1 MRNLKTIIYCCSLIL
16 LSCNIAYAQIFRDS
30 ILELQQVDISTTN
43 TKTVV
48 PVQELKGEQLQALNS
63 HSVADAVRFF
73 SGVQIKDYG
82 GVGGFKTIDVRGMGT
97 QHVGVFYDGIQL
109 GNAQN
114 GIVDLGKFSLD
125 DMEVISLYN
134 GQKSNIFQSAKDYA
148 SASAIYL
155 ETKKPIFRDNKS
167 TNITLRYK
175 LGSIQLINPSTRIE
189 QKISDRLSAVLSA
202 EYIKSNGEYKF
213 RYRRNK
219 LDGTKAYDTVA
230 TRKDGQ
236 IEAKRLEL
244 GLLGKGNQSNW
255 NVKGYLYNSDRGLPA
270 AIVRGRFGARG
281 QTWIDRNYFVQGKY
295 EKRIKSFQ
303 TKLLAKFAYDYTH
316 YIDTVSTIKIN
327 NEYTQREVYFSWAN
341 LYSIT
346 DKWDVNVST
355 DYQFN
360 NLDADLVN
368 FSYPTRHTNLVAI
381 ASTYQVGQLTL
392 QASLLGTFVKES
404 VEMNTSAP
412 DKNVWTPTI
421 IANYKPFSNQD
432 FNVRAYYKRI
442 FRMPTLNDLY
452 YTDIG
457 YSNLKPEYTEQ
468 YNLGF
473 TYSKNSSSF
482 IKNFTIQADGFY
494 NEVKDKIIAGF
505 NGRFRATMMNL
516 GFVKIRGLDVKLRS
530 SFDIGQ
536 VEFSPMLTYSFM
548 KAQDFTNPEDTY
560 YKDLIPYA
568 PEHSGSFVLSAKY
581 NTWNFNYSFIYVGER
596 WDINQD
602 NIKYNRLNPWFTN
615 DLGIHKSFKLNNI
628 SFKTSFELNNI
639 MNQQYDIVL
648 NYPMPGRQFKLIL
661 SANL

>member
-1 MRNLKTIIYCCSLIL
+1 MIL
-16 LSCNIAYAQIFRDS
+16 LSCRIASAQIIHDS
-30 ILELQQVDISTTN
+30 ILELQQVSILKN
-43 TKTVV
+43 NAKAVV
-48 PVQELKGEQLQALNS
+48 PVQELKGEQLEALNS

-73 SGVQIKDYG
+73 AGVQIKDYG

-155 ETKKPIFRDNKS
+155 QTKKPVFIGDKK
-167 TNITLRYK
+167 TNATFRYK

-189 QKISDRLSAVLSA
+189 QKITDRLSAVLSA
-202 EYIKSNGEYKF
+202 EYIKSDGEYKY
-213 RYRRNK
+213 RYKRKK
-219 LDGTKAYDTVA
+219 LDGTMAYDTIA
-230 TRKDGQ
+230 TRHDGQ
-236 IEAKRLEL
+236 IDAKRLEL

-270 AIVRGRFGARG
+270 AIIRGGFAARG
-281 QTWIDRNYFVQGKY
+281 QRWIDKNYFVQGKY
-295 EKRIKSFQ
+295 EKRIKNFQ

-316 YIDTVSTIKIN
+316 YIDTVSAIKIDN
-327 NEYTQREVYFSWAN
+327 QYTQREVYVSWTN

-355 DYQFN
+355 DFQFN
-360 NLDADLVN
+360 NLDADLKN
-368 FSYPTRHTNLVAI
+368 FSFPTRYTNLVAI
-381 ASTYQVGQLTL
+381 ASTYQLGKLTL
-392 QASLLGTFVKES
+392 QGSLLGTFVTEN
-404 VEMNTSAP
+404 VEMNTKSP
-412 DKNVWTPTI
+412 DKNIWTPTI

-432 FNVRAYYKRI
+432 FNVRSFYKKI
-442 FRMPTLNDLY
+442 FRMPTFNDLY
-452 YTDIG
+452 YAEVG
-457 YSNLKPEYTEQ
+457 YSYLKPEYSTQ

-473 TYSKNSSSF
+473 TYSKNTYSF
-482 IKNFTIQADGFY
+482 IKNFTIETDAYY

-505 NGRFRATMMNL
+505 DGSFRAKMMNL
-516 GFVKIRGLDVKLRS
+516 GFVKIKGLDVKLRS

-536 VEFSPMLTYSFM
+536 IEFSPMLTYSFM
-548 KAQDFTNPEDTY
+548 KAQDYTDPEDTY
-560 YKDLIPYA
+560 YKNFIAYA
-568 PEHSGSFVLSAKY
+568 PKHSGSFVLSAKY

-596 WDINQD
+596 WDHSQD
-602 NIKYNRLNPWFTN
+602 NIKYNYMNPWFTN
-615 DLGIHKSFKLNNI
+615 DLGIHKTFRLNNI

>member
-1 MRNLKTIIYCCSLIL
+1 MIL
-16 LSCNIAYAQIFRDS
+16 LSCGFASSQIIHDS
-30 ILELQQVDISTTN
+30 ILELQQVSILKN
-43 TKTVV
+43 NAKTVV
-48 PVQELKGEQLQALNS
+48 SVQELKGEQLEALNS

-73 SGVQIKDYG
+73 AGVQIKDYG

-134 GQKSNIFQSAKDYA
+134 GQKSNIFQAAKDYA

-155 ETKKPIFRDNKS
+155 QTKTPIFKDKKK
-167 TNITLRYK
+167 TNAVLRYK

-189 QKISDRLSAVLSA
+189 QRISDRLSAVLSA
-202 EYIKSNGEYKF
+202 EYIKSDGEYKF
-213 RYRRNK
+213 RYKRKK
-219 LDGTKAYDTVA
+219 LDGTMAYDTIA

-244 GLLGKGNQSNW
+244 GFFGKGNQSNW
-255 NVKGYLYNSDRGLPA
+255 NVKGYLYESDRGLPS
-270 AIVRGRFGARG
+270 AIIRGGFGARG
-281 QTWIDRNYFVQGKY
+281 QTWIDRNYFVQGKF
-295 EKRIKSFQ
+295 EKRIKNFQ

-316 YIDTVSTIKIN
+316 YIDTVSSIKIDN
-327 NEYTQREVYFSWAN
+327 QYIQREVYVSWAN
-341 LYSIT
+341 LYSINNN
-346 DKWDVNVST
+346 WDVNVAT
-355 DYQFN
+355 DFQFN
-360 NLDADLVN
+360 NLDANLKN
-368 FSYPTRHTNLVAI
+368 FTFPTRYTNLVAM
-381 ASTYQVGQLTL
+381 ASTYRLGKLSL
-392 QASLLGTFVKES
+392 QGSLLGTFVNEK
-404 VEMNTSAP
+404 VEMNAKSP
-412 DKNVWTPTI
+412 DKNIWTPTI
-421 IANYKPFSNQD
+421 IANYKPFDSSD
-432 FNVRAYYKRI
+432 FNISAFYKRI
-442 FRMPTLNDLY
+442 FRMPTFNDLY
-452 YTDIG
+452 YAEIG
-457 YSNLKPEYTEQ
+457 YSYLKPEYATQ

-473 TYSKNSSSF
+473 TYSKTSNSF
-482 IKNFTIQADGFY
+482 IKNFSIQTDLYY

-505 NGRFRATMMNL
+505 NGNFRATMMNL
-516 GFVKIRGLDVKLRS
+516 GLVKIKGLDVKIRS
-530 SFDIGQ
+530 AFDIGQ
-536 VEFSPMLTYSFM
+536 IEFSPMLNYSFM
-548 KAQDFTNPEDTY
+548 KAQDYTSADETY

-568 PEHSGSFVLSAKY
+568 PKHSGSFVLGAKY

-615 DLGIHKSFKLNNI
+615 DLGIHKTFRLNNI

-648 NYPMPGRQFKLIL
+648 NYPMPGRQFKFIL